1 VDEKVEITPK
11 KNRAGLTILVLVIT
25 GCLLLSAGL
34 VVGGYFVLKS
44 TRSYKAPTATVGPTA
59 TMPTIVE
66 PPTPA
71 SPGMTTATPDS
82 QGTGVP
88 PSIAGQMDLIQEQV
102 LGYRGLQ
109 LKNPLQRDM
118 MSEEKLKDVVV
129 NDFFKDYTADDAK
142 KDAIE
147 LNVLGLLPAGFDLH
161 QFYLDLYSEQIA
173 GYYDSE
179 TKEMYVIG
187 TEFKGPE
194 RMTYA
199 HEFTHVLQDQNYDLE
214 TLLSDEKCDA
224 DSEYCAAVTALV
236 EGDATLSEQLWF
248 LSNGTE
254 QDRQEITDFYNSY
267 KSPVY
272 DSAPEYMKQD
282 FLFPYSQ
289 GFDFV
294 YSLYGSGKWKAV
306 NAAYTVLPASTE
318 QILHPEKYPDEKPV
332 KIDLG
337 DTLASLGD
345 GWTEYDRTAMGEWYT
360 YLILSQGFNANFRID
375 EAAAKTASTGWG
387 GDEYIFLINETTG
400 KIAFVWLST
409 WDSQKDAAEFFDSS
423 KEYGSMRWSN
433 PSSQSSTKAYWSGT
447 PEGEV
452 GISRKGSYILW
463 VISNDADAYTKLSLL
478 GASAEK

>member
-1 VDEKVEITPK
+1 METTPK

-25 GCLLLSAGL
+25 GCLLLSAAL

-44 TRSYKAPTATVGPTA
+44 TRNYRAPTSTVGPTA
-59 TMPTIVE
+59 TLPTIVE

-71 SPGMTTATPDS
+71 SPGGSTAETPNS
-82 QGTGVP
+82 QTTGVP
-88 PSIAGQMDLIQEQV
+88 PSITGQMDRIQEQV
-102 LGYRGLQ
+102 LSYRGLP

-118 MSEEKLKDVVV
+118 MSEEQLKDVVT
-129 NDFFKDYTADDAK
+129 NDFFKDYTAEDAK
-142 KDAIE
+142 KDGIE
-147 LNVLGLLPAGFDLH
+147 LSVLGLLPAGFDLH

-179 TKEMYVIG
+179 TKQMYVIG

-199 HEFTHVLQDQNYDLE
+199 HEFTHVLQDQSYDLE
-214 TLLSDEKCDA
+214 TLLSKEKCDK

-254 QDRQEITDFYNSY
+254 QDRQEITDFYNTY

-294 YSLYGSGKWKAV
+294 YSLYGRGKWKAV
-306 NAAYTVLPASTE
+306 NAAYAVLPASTE

-332 KIDLG
+332 KIDMG
-337 DTLASLGD
+337 DTLASLGE

-360 YLILSQGFNANFRID
+360 YLILAQGYDAKFRID
-375 EAAAKTASTGWG
+375 DAAAKTASAGWG
-387 GDEYIFLINETTG
+387 GDEYIFLNNETTG
-400 KIAFVWLST
+400 KTAFVWLST
-409 WDSQKDAAEFFDSS
+409 WDSQKDATEFFDSS
-423 KEYGSMRWSN
+423 KEYGSMRWST
-433 PSSQSSTKAYWSGT
+433 PGSQSSTKAYWSNT
-447 PEGEV
+447 NEGEV
-452 GISRKGSYILW
+452 GITRKGSYVLW
-463 VISNDADAYTKLSLL
+463 VISNDADAYTKLSSL
-478 GASAEK
+478 GAAAEK

>member
-1 VDEKVEITPK
+1 METTPK

-34 VVGGYFVLKS
+34 IVGGYFVLKS
-44 TRSYKAPTATVGPTA
+44 TKNYEEPTATAGPTA
-59 TMPTIVE
+59 TLPTIVE
-66 PPTPA
+66 
-71 SPGMTTATPDS
+71 
-82 QGTGVP
+82 P

-102 LGYRGLQ
+102 LSYRGLP

-118 MSEEKLKDVVV
+118 MSEEQLKDVVV
-129 NDFFKDYTADDAK
+129 NDFFADYTADDAN
-142 KDAIE
+142 KDGIE

-179 TKEMYVIG
+179 TKDMYVIG

-214 TLLSDEKCDA
+214 ILLSDEKCDA

-254 QDRQEITDFYNSY
+254 QDRQEITDFYNTY
-267 KSPVY
+267 QSPIY

-294 YSLYGSGKWKAV
+294 YSLYGNGKWKAV

-318 QILHPEKYPDEKPV
+318 QILHPEKYPKEAPITV
-332 KIDLG
+332 SIDGSVAGELG
-337 DTLASLGD
+337 P
-345 GWTEYDRTAMGEWYT
+345 GWYEYDRNTMGEWYT
-360 YLILSQGFNANFRID
+360 YLILAAGDNSVFRLP
-375 EAAAKTASTGWG
+375 EENSKKAAAGWG
-387 GDEYIFLINETTG
+387 GDTYVFLMNENSEDT
-400 KIAFVWLST
+400 AFVWLST
-409 WDSQKDAAEFFDSS
+409 WDSKNDSNEFFTSS
-423 KEYGSMRWSN
+423 REYGSKRW
-433 PSSQSSTKAYWSGT
+433 GT
-447 PEGEV
+447 PQQTTSDRSTW
-452 GISRKGSYILW
+452 ISDTDGTVTIIQNDKYVLW
-463 VISNDADAYTKLSLL
+463 AISQDAAVVDQLTPLVYF
-478 GASAEK
+478 GGN